1 MHSNNAHP
9 IREDEKKKNLKNQ
22 STKEG
27 QKEMG
32 NSERTFRATLKNRAI
47 NSRKTASP
55 NSQPLVGARS
65 FRSSSPKEPFT
76 LFHLPFSSK
85 RTGNWASARYSN
97 DDFPSRKKRNGN
109 LRARIKKFEKRK
121 EKKWKKGY

>member
-1 MHSNNAHP
+1 MINNALEQ
-9 IREDEKKKNLKNQ
+9 RSSYSRGRKKKKNLKNQ
-22 STKEG
+22 STKER
-27 QKEMG
+27 QKEKEMG

-85 RTGNWASARYSN
+85 RTGN
-97 DDFPSRKKRNGN
+97 
-109 LRARIKKFEKRK
+109 
-121 EKKWKKGY
+121 